1 MENTTHKRGLS
12 RHILALF
19 CSTGFLAAVPV
30 ALYGGLI
37 VWSGDLGGPLNLV
50 IIPLTSAIIGFVISL
65 AAFLPCSLLAERSG
79 FPRCQH
85 IVGRLSGVLTAVAVV
100 GWIFVGTMNPQNHWL
115 GLFLVV
121 GSVCL
126 YFVGGFF
133 VYLSCLA
140 VCRRV

>member
-19 CSTGFLAAVPV
+19 CSTGFLAVVPV

-37 VWSGDLGGPLNLV
+37 VWSGDLGGALNLV

-65 AAFLPCSLLAERSG
+65 VAFLPCSLLAERSS
-79 FPRCQH
+79 FRRSQRM
-85 IVGRLSGVLTAVAVV
+85 VGRLLGVLTAVAVV
-100 GWIFVGTMNPQNHWL
+100 GWIFVGTMKPQNHWL

-126 YFVGGFF
+126 YFGGGFF
-133 VYLSCLA
+133 VYLCCLA